1 MMKTGLAMLAVFVAW
16 SILGYVLHGVILTS
30 TYAATPQLWRPM
42 SDYKLT
48 LGYLVTIL
56 SAICFVV
63 VYAQWITDKQLKT
76 GLLYGLVFGIGSG
89 VSMGYGSYAV
99 MPIPYTLALSW
110 FLGMVVNGV
119 AGGAIVA
126 LILRGDTRPARA

>member
-42 SDYKLT
+42 ADYKLT

-99 MPIPYTLALSW
+99 MPIPYTLALCW
-110 FLGMVVNGV
+110 FGGMVVNGV

>member
-42 SDYKLT
+42 ADYKLT